1 MSQNGLGK
9 LKEKLKLQEIY
20 FFKELNI
27 FRRRAMLEKIV
38 TEGFDAACQ
47 GYNTS
52 FKICGKQNKSG
63 NICNSNPTEELE
75 EKKVSFWKDVCY
87 FAKVG
92 LEISTTV
99 HGPDHSET
107 SNWRKRNEDPVK
119 YHKEENKA
127 HPF

>member
-1 MSQNGLGK
+1 M
-9 LKEKLKLQEIY
+9 
-20 FFKELNI
+20 
-27 FRRRAMLEKIV
+27 

-52 FKICGKQNKSG
+52 CKICDKPNKSG
-63 NICNSNPTEELE
+63 NIFDSDPTEELE
-75 EKKVSFWKDVCY
+75 ESEKKTGFWKDVCN
-87 FAKVG
+87 FAKIG

-107 SNWRKRNEDPVK
+107 AIWRKRNEDPVE

-127 HPF
+127 HPHW